1 MLKDAR
7 QGGTATE
14 AFLREGEATI
24 GVWLPLALAD
34 IFAALVC
41 LMRPWL
47 KDPGSLKIPKR
58 SETLEGWLLPMM
70 AKSLGEDEKER
81 EALALFNSVK
91 ALKARFEK

>member
-1 MLKDAR
+1 M
-7 QGGTATE
+7 
-14 AFLREGEATI
+14 REGEATL

-47 KDPGSLKIPKR
+47 KEPNSLEVPER
-58 SETLEGWLLPMM
+58 SETLQGWLLPMM

-81 EALALFNSVK
+81 AALALFNSVK

>member
-1 MLKDAR
+1 M
-7 QGGTATE
+7 
-14 AFLREGEATI
+14 REGEATI

-47 KDPGSLKIPKR
+47 KEPNAMKVPER
-58 SETLEGWLLPMM
+58 SETLQGWLLPMM
-70 AKSLGEDEKER
+70 AKSLKADEEER
-81 EALALFNSVK
+81 KAMALFEAAK

>member
-1 MLKDAR
+1 MLKNAR

-14 AFLREGEATI
+14 AFLCEGEATL

-47 KDPGSLKIPKR
+47 KEPNSLEVPER
-58 SETLEGWLLPMM
+58 SETLRNWLLPMM
-70 AKSLGEDEKER
+70 AKSLAADEKER
-81 EALALFNSVK
+81 AALALFNSVK

>member
-1 MLKDAR
+1 MLKNAR

-14 AFLREGEATI
+14 AFLCEGEATL

-47 KDPGSLKIPKR
+47 KDPGSLKIPER
-58 SETLEGWLLPMM
+58 SETLQDWLLPMM

-81 EALALFNSVK
+81 AALALFNSVK
-91 ALKARFEK
+91 ALKARFES

>member
-1 MLKDAR
+1 MLKNAR

-14 AFLREGEATI
+14 AFLCEGEATI

-41 LMRPWL
+41 LIRPWL
-47 KDPGSLKIPKR
+47 KDPESLKVPER
-58 SETLEGWLLPMM
+58 SETLQGWLLPMM
-70 AKSLGEDEKER
+70 AKSLSADEKER
-81 EALALFNSVK
+81 AALALFNSVK